1 MTNKPS
7 LDGIFKPQ
15 SVAVVGAS
23 NRPGSIGREI
33 VHNLI
38 EFEFQGPVF
47 PVNPKL
53 RTLHS
58 LKAYPSVDAIPDPV
72 DLAVIVVPKD
82 QVCEVVEACGRKG
95 VKGLVV
101 ITAGFREVGGA
112 GITREQELKLLL
124 GRYGMRMVGP
134 NCMGVIN
141 TDPSVR
147 LDASF
152 ASTIPIAGNIGFMS
166 QSGALGEAI
175 LAIASRKGIGFS
187 MFVSVGNKTDISGN
201 DLLLYWEN
209 DPATKVILLYLENF
223 GDPRRFTTIARRI
236 TRSKPIVAVK
246 AGRTMA
252 GARAVSSHT
261 GSLAGR
267 DMATDLLLEQ
277 CGVLRA
283 ASVEELFDLAPAF
296 SMQPPPAGPRVGIV
310 TNAGGPGILATDAC
324 VGLGLIVESP
334 SVATRERLAPLLPRE
349 ASLENPID
357 LLASGTPEMYAAA
370 TRAAL
375 DDPAF
380 DSLIVIFVP
389 PIMTRSEEVAR
400 AIADEAIGSPKPVLV
415 CFMGAEDGVPGVSE
429 LRSRGL
435 PVYTFPESAANAL
448 ASLYTY
454 RQWRDRPDGQLVELP
469 INREQAARALES
481 ARLAGREWLT
491 GPEAR
496 EVARSA
502 GLPVAEARTVASA
515 TEAELMANELGFPLV
530 LKRDGLG
537 SEHKSDAGGVR
548 VGLKDHEAV
557 QAAFHDLGGGREP
570 LVLMEMIEGGRELIL
585 GMIIDPMAGPLLMV
599 GSGGT
604 YVELLRDAVWRIH
617 PLTDL
622 DAGDMLR
629 TMAGY
634 PMLTGYRGEA
644 AVDIKAVETDLLR
657 LSALIDAF
665 PEIVELDINP
675 YIARSG
681 RGANRLVDIRIRRA
695 DRTES
700 DQVSSTG
707 RS

>member
-1 MTNKPS
+1 MEPRLS
-7 LDGIFKPQ
+7 LDGIFKPE
-15 SVAVVGAS
+15 SVAVIGAS

-72 DLAVIVVPKD
+72 DLAIIVVPKE
-82 QVCEVVEACGRKG
+82 QVSQVVEACGRKG

-101 ITAGFREVGGA
+101 ITAGFREVGGEGVA
-112 GITREQELKLLL
+112 REEELRSLLD
-124 GRYGMRMVGP
+124 RYGMRMVGP

-141 TDPSVR
+141 TDPAVR

-152 ASTIPIAGNIGFMS
+152 ARTMPTAGNIGFMS

-236 TRSKPIVAVK
+236 TRTKPIIAVK

-252 GARAVSSHT
+252 GARAISSHT

-267 DMATDLLLEQ
+267 DLASDLLFTQ

-296 SMQPPPAGPRVGIV
+296 SMQPPPVGPRVGIV

-324 VGLGLIVESP
+324 VGLGLVVESP
-334 SVATRERLAPLLPRE
+334 SPATRRQLAPLLPRE

-400 AIADEAIGSPKPVLV
+400 AIADEAAGSPKPVLV
-415 CFMGAEDGVPGVSE
+415 CFMGAEDGVPGVAE

-448 ASLYTY
+448 AALHTY
-454 RQWRDRPDGQLVELP
+454 HRWRDRPDGQLVEMP
-469 INREQAARALES
+469 VNREQAARALES
-481 ARLAGREWLT
+481 ARADGREWLT

-496 EVARSA
+496 EVARAA
-502 GLPVAEARTVASA
+502 GLPVAQARTVRSIEDAQTSA
-515 TEAELMANELGFPLV
+515 DEIGFPLV

-537 SEHKSDAGGVR
+537 SEHKSDSGGVR
-548 VGLKDHEAV
+548 IRLNDHAAV
-557 QAAFHDLGGGREP
+557 ESAFHDLGGGREP

-599 GSGGT
+599 GTGGT

-622 DAGDMLR
+622 DAGEMLR
-629 TMAGY
+629 MMAGY
-634 PMLTGYRGEA
+634 PMLNGYRGELP
-644 AVDIKAVETDLLR
+644 VDIQSVEADLLR

-665 PEIVELDINP
+665 PEIVEMDINP
-675 YIARSG
+675 YIARPG
-681 RGANRLVDIRIRRA
+681 QGANRLVDIRIRR
-695 DRTES
+695 S
-700 DQVSSTG
+700 DQPALDQPSSTG